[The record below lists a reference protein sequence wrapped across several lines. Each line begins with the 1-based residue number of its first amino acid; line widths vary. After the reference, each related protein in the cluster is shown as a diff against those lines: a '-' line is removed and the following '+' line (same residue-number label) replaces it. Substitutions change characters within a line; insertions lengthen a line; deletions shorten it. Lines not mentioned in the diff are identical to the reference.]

1 MVPRAMKSNP
11 NSSRAK
17 RIIQEQINENL
28 KEVFADYSQD
38 QMPEQMVDMINLL
51 RAQDAEKDEGGR

>member
-1 MVPRAMKSNP
+1 MKSNP